1 MSASKEALLRQL
13 LASKG
18 LRPAA
23 SPDAVPAPRSAG
35 EPAGLSFAQER
46 LWFVQQLQPENTAY
60 LLGQAF
66 ALRGPLDAAALAA
79 AWADVVGRHEGLR
92 TGFPEKAGRAAVVI
106 LPAAELAMVSEDLSA
121 LAPAEQAARVAART
135 REVLETPFD
144 LARPPLVRI
153 RLLRLG
159 AQDHRLLFCVHH
171 LVFDGWSIG
180 ILLGDLAAAY
190 AARSAGSKAA
200 GGLAPLALSYADY
213 AAWQRRRAAS
223 PAWADAL
230 RAWEQ
235 RLAGLPV
242 LVLPVDH
249 RRPEV
254 LSGRG
259 AGHRFT
265 LPPAEVAALKA
276 LGAGEQATLFMTL
289 LAAWQAVLA
298 RYSGQ
303 TDFGVGS
310 PVANRGHPALEG
322 IAGFFVNMIV
332 LRADLAG
339 DPDFRT
345 LLRRTAAEAQ
355 AALARQEIPFDQ
367 IVERLK
373 VPRDPAHHPL
383 FQAGF
388 TFQNAPTGVARL
400 AGVELVPIEAELTS
414 SKFDLLLALEE
425 TPEGGLRGVI
435 EYSTDLF
442 VAGTIRRLAA
452 NLRTLLASAVAA
464 PDTACSRLA
473 LVSAEERA
481 EPVPRVAPV
490 AEPAGRDTLATW
502 FRAVARR
509 EASRI
514 AVTDGTT
521 SLTYAELDAKS
532 DQLAAFLRAQGV
544 GPDRLVAIAL
554 ERATPLI
561 VAMLGVVKTGGGYLP
576 VDPAYPLDRQAYMI
590 EDGAAL
596 LVLTESS
603 LAGRIA
609 SVAGIRQVEIDT
621 AWPEIAAARAPAGD
635 VGLQPGHTAYVIYT
649 SGSTGKPKGVPVT
662 QRNVCRLFT
671 QTEPWFGFGP
681 EDVWTMFHSFA
692 FDFSVWEVWGA
703 LLYGGRLVVVP
714 YAVSRATD
722 QFYAWLARERVTVL
736 NQTPSAFRQLSQ
748 HEEGLPAALPLALRC
763 VVFGGEALDLQVLAP
778 WIARHGDR
786 APRLIN
792 MYGITE
798 TTVHVTYREITAAD
812 VRAGTGS
819 VIGLPIPDLE
829 LHLVDAHLQP
839 VPRGVAGEILVGG
852 EGLARGYLNRPEL
865 TAERFVAHPLAT
877 SAGGRLY
884 RSGDLARRLD
894 NGDIEYLGRIDFQV
908 KIRGFRI
915 ELGEIESALG
925 RHPEIAAACVLA
937 ERGTGGDARLLAW
950 LVGRG
955 GAVVTVE
962 ALRQHLQAF
971 LPDYM
976 VPAVFTLVDR
986 MPLTT
991 NGKVDRAALR
1001 ALEGRRAEAGNE
1013 QVAPEGAA
1021 ESLLAGVWAEV
1032 LGVPVV
1038 GVTDNFF
1045 ALGGDSIR
1053 SIEVRSKVRAKGWD
1067 FPLQDLFRHQTVREL
1082 ASALVPVAAVS
1093 AGPGAFALVSA
1104 EDRARLPAGVIDAY
1118 PLTALQAGMV
1128 FHSELH
1134 PEAPVFHDLF
1144 LYHLRVA
1151 WDEAALRAVLADV
1164 VRRHPILRTSVHKD
1178 GFAEPLQCVHA
1189 TIALPLVVEDLMSL
1203 DPAGQEATVAAWWDE
1218 EKARGFVWT
1227 EPGLFRISVHRRT
1240 AATLQFSLSL
1250 HHAIMDGWSVAA
1262 FLTEIFSR
1270 YLARVQA
1277 GGAAQAAVKPAP
1289 AFRDYV
1295 VLERAALASETSRT
1309 FWKTYLDDPQ
1319 VIRLPRRP
1327 DRAPVA
1333 AAVAQQDAVFL
1344 TWRADRYDALKALA
1358 ARAGVS
1364 LKHVLLAAHARVV
1377 GFLGNQPDVITG
1389 VISNGRPEEG
1399 DATEGLG
1406 LFLNTAPFRILS
1418 AGGNWLDLIQAAL
1431 RADEAVHPHRRY
1443 PLAELQKSWGRQA
1456 LFETAF
1462 NFVHFHV
1469 FDALRD
1475 RPDLVVLDSRFFDQ
1489 NTFAYFAQFSADGP
1503 ARTLQLELRYDPV
1516 EFTREQVVEFVDL
1529 YDRVLAAMLTAPE
1542 QRVGE
1547 RGLLSPEAWATLRGF
1562 NANALAHD
1570 RSLRLHDGFE
1580 RAVKTTP
1587 GAVALVDGT
1596 TCFTYA
1602 ELDARANAWAA
1613 QLRAQGAGPER
1624 LVGVCLERSADL
1636 VTALLAVLKT
1646 GAAYVP
1652 LDPLYPADRLGFMCE
1667 DARVR
1672 LLISRPPLAAKLPP
1686 GDWTLVDAA
1695 TLAARPPLAEAVVCA
1710 ARPENLA
1717 YLIYT
1722 SGSTGRPKAT
1732 AIEHRSAVALVAW
1745 AEAVYPKAELAGVL
1759 AATSVC
1765 FDLSIFELF
1774 VTLALGGKVILAEN
1788 ALALPELP
1796 ARGEVT
1802 LVNTVPSA
1810 MNELIRSGA
1819 LPANVRV
1826 VNLAGEPLPAALADK
1841 IYATGTVEKVYDLY
1855 GPSEDT
1861 TYSTWALRVR
1871 GGPETIGRPLANTQL
1886 YLLDAALQ
1894 PVPLGAVGELFLGG
1908 EGLARGY
1915 LGRPDLTAERFV
1927 PDPFATAPGGR
1938 LYRTGDLGR
1947 FRPDGQVEF
1956 LGRSDHQI
1964 KIRGFRIELGEI
1976 EAVLRSHPQVLE
1988 AAVVAREDEPGRK
2001 QLAAYVVGPALP
2013 TGRALDTELRAWLGA
2028 RLPEYFVPAAFVPLS
2043 ALPQTPNGKLDR
2055 KALPAPAALAPAAG
2069 AADDFA
2075 APQTPAEQTLARI
2088 WTDVL
2093 KVPRVG
2099 RHDNYFALGGD
2110 SILVLQVVSRARE
2123 AGLALS
2129 PRLVFERPTVAELAD
2144 AAGVAGGT
2152 TAATDA
2158 AVDGPWPLLPIQR
2171 WFFAQA
2177 FAEAQHW
2184 NQSVLLT
2191 TRETLE
2197 PGPLAQAIA
2206 ATVAQHPA
2214 LTLRFAAD
2222 AATGSWHARPASEAS
2237 AVSVFRAATFASA
2250 EEITAVCASEQA
2262 ALNFEDGPLV
2272 RAVLFTPAQGGAGRL
2287 FIVIHHLVVDG
2298 VSWRILL
2305 EDVLTAYRA
2314 LASGAAVR
2322 LAAATASPAVWGR
2335 WLEQRTAS
2343 GALAAESAHWM
2354 ALASSAPAAV
2364 ALPRDLPG
2372 ADNSVAAA
2380 AIVAVALTP
2389 EETETLLR
2397 RTLAGYGCQINDL
2410 LLTALAAV
2418 LREWTGRER
2427 TVIHLEGHGR
2437 ESGEAGIDLSRSVGW
2452 FTSLF
2457 PVALDL
2463 AGAPDAARRL
2473 EAIRAQLAAVPQ
2485 RGVGYGL
2492 GRWLVSPPRWDVPAA
2507 EVCFNYLGQFDG
2519 LVGEGSAFAGAAES
2533 VGPHC
2538 SPRGQRAHLIDVN
2551 ALVVDGALRCEWH
2564 HGTKIHETATV
2575 RRLAEGLLTQL
2586 RALIAAAPAAGATNR
2601 YDLAGASDAEVAA
2614 AIEEIEF

>member
-1 MSASKEALLRQL
+1 M
-13 LASKG
+13 
-18 LRPAA
+18 
-23 SPDAVPAPRSAG
+23 PDAAPTPRPFG
-35 EPAGLSFAQER
+35 EAPVLSFAQER

-66 ALRGPLDAAALAA
+66 TLRGPLDAAALSA
-79 AWADVVGRHEGLR
+79 AWIDVVRRHEVLRSGL
-92 TGFPEKAGRAAVVI
+92 PERDGRAALAI
-106 LPAAELAMVSEDLSA
+106 LPPEAVALVTEDVSQLAT
-121 LAPAEQAARVAART
+121 AEQASAVAART
-135 REVLETPFD
+135 RDVLETPFD

-153 RLLRLG
+153 HLLRLG
-159 AQDHRLLFCVHH
+159 VQEHRLLFCVHH

-180 ILLGDLAAAY
+180 ILLGDLATAY
-190 AARSAGSKAA
+190 AARASGAKTDAA
-200 GGLAPLALSYADY
+200 SVLPPCALSYADY
-213 AAWQRRRAAS
+213 AVWQRRRAAT
-223 PAWADAL
+223 PAWAEAL

-235 RLAGLPV
+235 RLAGVPV
-242 LVLPVDH
+242 LTLPVDH
-249 RRPEV
+249 RRPDV

-265 LPPAEVAALKA
+265 LPPALVAQLRA
-276 LGAGEQATLFMTL
+276 LGSCEQATLFMTL
-289 LAAWQAVLA
+289 LAAWQVVLA

-310 PVANRGHPALEG
+310 PVANRSHPSLEG
-322 IAGFFVNMIV
+322 IVGFFVNMIV

-339 DPDFRT
+339 DPDFRA
-345 LLRRTAAEAQ
+345 LLRRTAAEVQ

-388 TFQNAPTGVARL
+388 TFLNAPAGAARL
-400 AGVELVPIEAELTS
+400 AGVELTAIEADLTS

-425 TPEGGLRGVI
+425 TPAGGLCGVI

-442 VAGTIRRLAA
+442 VVGTIRRLAA
-452 NLRTLLASAVAA
+452 NLETLLASAVAT
-464 PDTACSRLA
+464 PDVSCSRLA
-473 LVSAEERA
+473 LVSPAEAA
-481 EPVPRVAPV
+481 EPVPQVARVP
-490 AEPAGRDTLATW
+490 EPAGRENLAMW

-509 EASRI
+509 EASRV

-532 DQLAAFLRAQGV
+532 DQLAAFLHAQGV
-544 GPDRLVAIAL
+544 GPDRLVAIAM
-554 ERATPLI
+554 ERSTLLI
-561 VAMLGVVKTGGGYLP
+561 VAMLGVVKAGGGYLP
-576 VDPAYPLDRQAYMI
+576 VDPAYPLDRQAFMI
-590 EDGAAL
+590 EDGAAV
-596 LVLTESS
+596 LVLTEAS
-603 LAGRIA
+603 LIGRIA
-609 SVAGIRQVEIDT
+609 EVAGVHQVPIDSD
-621 AWPEIAAARAPAGD
+621 WPAIAATRAPERELT
-635 VGLQPGHTAYVIYT
+635 LQPEHTAYVIYT

-662 QRNVCRLFT
+662 HRNVCRLFT

-681 EDVWTMFHSFA
+681 DDVWTMFHSFA
-692 FDFSVWEVWGA
+692 FDFSVWEIWGA

-748 HEEGLPAALPLALRC
+748 HEESLAAPPSLALRC
-763 VVFGGEALDLQVLAP
+763 VVFGGEALDLGLLAP
-778 WIARHGDR
+778 WIARHGDK

-798 TTVHVTYREITAAD
+798 TTVHVTYREITAED
-812 VRAGTGS
+812 VRAGCGS
-819 VIGLPIPDLE
+819 VIGVPIPDLE
-829 LHLVDAHLQP
+829 LHLVDAYLQP

-865 TAERFVAHPLAT
+865 TAERFISHPLAAG
-877 SAGGRLY
+877 SGGRLY

-925 RHPEIAAACVLA
+925 KHPDIAAACVLA

-950 LVGRG
+950 LVGRNG
-955 GAVVTVE
+955 VVVTVE
-962 ALRQHLQAF
+962 ALRSHLQAF

-976 VPAVFTLVDR
+976 VPAVFTWVDR
-986 MPLTT
+986 LPLTT
-991 NGKVDRAALR
+991 NGKIDRAALR
-1001 ALEGRRAEAGNE
+1001 ALEGRRAEAGAE
-1013 QVAPEGAA
+1013 HVAPAGPA
-1021 ESLLAGVWAEV
+1021 ETLLAGVWAEV
-1032 LGVPVV
+1032 LGVPTV

-1053 SIEVRSKVRAKGWD
+1053 SIEVRSKVRARGWD

-1082 ASALVPVAAVS
+1082 AAVLVPAVEAN

-1104 EDRARLPAGVIDAY
+1104 EDRARLPSGVVDAY

-1134 PEAPVFHDLF
+1134 PETSVFHDLF
-1144 LYHLRVA
+1144 SYHLRVA
-1151 WDEAALRAVLADV
+1151 WDEGVLRAVLADI
-1164 VRRHPILRTSVHKD
+1164 VRRHPILRTSVHKG

-1189 TIALPLVVEDLMSL
+1189 SIALPLTVQDLTAL
-1203 DPAGQEATVAAWWDE
+1203 DPQAQEAAVAAWWDD
-1218 EKARGFVWT
+1218 EKARGFDWIQ
-1227 EPGLFRISVHRRT
+1227 PGLFRICVHRRT

-1270 YLARVQA
+1270 YLARLA
-1277 GGAAQAAVKPAP
+1277 GGGEAAQADRLAP
-1289 AFRDYV
+1289 AFRDFV
-1295 VLERAALASETSRT
+1295 GLERDALASETTRQ
-1309 FWKTYLDDPQ
+1309 FWRTYLDDPQ

-1327 DRAPVA
+1327 DRAPVDTTMA
-1333 AAVAQQDAVFL
+1333 RQDAVFL
-1344 TWRADRYDALKALA
+1344 TWRDDRYDALKALA

-1377 GFLGNQPDVITG
+1377 SFLGNQPDVITG

-1399 DATEGLG
+1399 DVAEGLG
-1406 LFLNTAPFRILS
+1406 LFLNTVPFRIR
-1418 AGGNWLDLIQAAL
+1418 AAEGGTWLDLIQAAL
-1431 RADEAVHPHRRY
+1431 RADETVYPHRRY
-1443 PLAELQKSWGRQA
+1443 PLAELQKTWGRQT

-1475 RPDLVVLDSRFFDQ
+1475 RPDLAVLDSRFFDQ

-1503 ARTLQLELRYDPV
+1503 ARSLQLELRYDPA
-1516 EFTREQVVEFVDL
+1516 EFTREQVIEFADL
-1529 YDRVLAAMLTAPE
+1529 YDRVLAAMAATPE
-1542 QRVGE
+1542 SRVRE
-1547 RGLLSPEAWATLRGF
+1547 HGLLSPQAWATLRGF
-1562 NANALAHD
+1562 NANAFAHD
-1570 RSLRLHDGFE
+1570 RSLRLHEGFE
-1580 RAVKTTP
+1580 RVAKATP
-1587 GAVALVDGT
+1587 AAIALVDENRR
-1596 TCFTYA
+1596 FTYA
-1602 ELDARANAWAA
+1602 ELDARANAWAS
-1613 QLRAQGAGPER
+1613 QLRAQGAGPEK

-1667 DARVR
+1667 DAQVR
-1672 LLISRPPLAAKLPP
+1672 LLVSRPSLVAKLPK
-1686 GDWTLVDAA
+1686 GDWALVDVT
-1695 TLAARPPLAEAVVCA
+1695 TLAVLPPKSETFACS

-1732 AIEHRSAVALVAW
+1732 AIEHRSAVALIAW
-1745 AEAVYPKAELAGVL
+1745 ARAVYPPEELAGVL

-1861 TYSTWALRVR
+1861 TYSTCALRVR

-1886 YLLDAALQ
+1886 YLLDSALQ

-1915 LGRPDLTAERFV
+1915 LGRPDLTAERFI
-1927 PDPFATAPGGR
+1927 PDPFATTPGGR

-1976 EAVLRSHPQVLE
+1976 EAVLRTHPQVSE
-1988 AAVVAREDEPGRK
+1988 AAVIAREDEPGRK
-2001 QLAAYVVGPALP
+2001 QLVAYVVGATLS
-2013 TGRALDTELRAWLGA
+2013 TGRALDTDLRAWLSA
-2028 RLPEYFVPAAFVPLS
+2028 RLPEYFVPAAFVALV

-2055 KALPAPAALAPAAG
+2055 KALPAPASATPAAG
-2069 AADDFA
+2069 EPDDFV
-2075 APQTPAEQTLARI
+2075 APRTSAEQALARI
-2088 WTDVL
+2088 WTEVL

-2099 RHDNYFALGGD
+2099 LHDNYFALGGD
-2110 SILVLQVVSRARE
+2110 SILVLQVVARAR
-2123 AGLALS
+2123 ATGLALS

-2144 AAGVAGGT
+2144 AAGIADAAGGNT
-2152 TAATDA
+2152 EE
-2158 AVDGPWPLLPIQR
+2158 AVDGPWPLLPIHR
-2171 WFFAQA
+2171 WFFAQDFSA
-2177 FAEAQHW
+2177 AHHW

-2191 TRETLE
+2191 TRELLE
-2197 PGPLAQAIA
+2197 PGALEA
-2206 ATVAQHPA
+2206 ALKAVVAHHPA
-2214 LTLRFAAD
+2214 LRLRFTRTEQAP
-2222 AATGSWHARPASEAS
+2222 GGWSARPHVD
-2237 AVSVFRAATFASA
+2237 AVPVFRTKNFGVAS
-2250 EEITAVCASEQA
+2250 EITAVCAAEQA
-2262 ALNFEDGPLV
+2262 ALNLETGPLV
-2272 RAVLFTPAQGGAGRL
+2272 RAVLFSDRAGGPGRL
-2287 FIVIHHLVVDG
+2287 FVVIHHLVIDG
-2298 VSWRILL
+2298 VSWRVLL
-2305 EDVLTAYRA
+2305 EDLLTAYRA
-2314 LASGAAVR
+2314 LRAGTPVTLPAPTAT
-2322 LAAATASPAVWGR
+2322 AAAWGR
-2335 WLEQRTAS
+2335 WLATWAATDAFKAEAAHWTAQAAAAS
-2343 GALAAESAHWM
+2343 G
-2354 ALASSAPAAV
+2354 AV

-2372 ADNSVAAA
+2372 TDNRVADA
-2380 AIVAVALTP
+2380 AIVAASLTP

-2397 RTLAGYGCQINDL
+2397 RTLAAYGCQINDL
-2410 LLTALAAV
+2410 LLAALAAV
-2418 LREWTGRER
+2418 LRDWTGRER
-2427 TVIHLEGHGR
+2427 TLIHLEGHGR
-2437 ESGEAGIDLSRSVGW
+2437 ESGDAGLDLSRSVGW

-2457 PVALDL
+2457 PVVLDV
-2463 AGAPDAARRL
+2463 AGRRTPVEQL
-2473 EAIRAQLAAVPQ
+2473 ETVRSQLAAVPH
-2485 RGVGYGL
+2485 RGVGYGV
-2492 GRWLVSPPRWDVPAA
+2492 GRWAVSPPRWDVPAA

-2519 LVGEGSAFAGAAES
+2519 LVGEGSVFAGASES

-2538 SPRGQRAHLIDVN
+2538 SPTGQRAHLIDVN

-2564 HGTKIHETATV
+2564 HGIRIHSRATI
-2575 RRLAEGLLTQL
+2575 RGLAEALLTQL
-2586 RALIAAAPAAGATNR
+2586 RALMAAAPAAGTAPR
-2601 YDLAGASDAEVAA
+2601 YELAGASAADVAA
-2614 AIEEIEF
+2614 AIDEIEF

>member
-1 MSASKEALLRQL
+1 MSVSKETLLRQL

-23 SPDAVPAPRSAG
+23 TPDAAPAPRASG
-35 EPAGLSFAQER
+35 QPAALSFAQER

-66 ALRGPLDAAALAA
+66 VLRGPLDAAALAA
-79 AWADVVGRHEGLR
+79 AWTDVVRRHETLR
-92 TGFPEKAGRAAVVI
+92 TGLPEREGRAALTI
-106 LPAAELAMVSEDLSA
+106 LPPEAIALVTEDLSS
-121 LAPAEQAARVAART
+121 LASAEQAATVAART
-135 REVLETPFD
+135 REVLATPFD

-159 AQDHRLLFCVHH
+159 TEEYRLLFCVHH

-180 ILLGDLAAAY
+180 LLLGDLAPAY
-190 AARSAGSKAA
+190 AARVAGSAV
-200 GGLAPLALSYADY
+200 GLPPLALSYADY
-213 AAWQRRRAAS
+213 AAWQRHRAAT

-242 LVLPVDH
+242 LALPVDH

-265 LPPAEVAALKA
+265 LPPALVARLRT

-289 LAAWQAVLA
+289 LAAWQVVLA

-310 PVANRGHPALEG
+310 PVANRGHPSLEG
-322 IAGFFVNMIV
+322 IVGFFVNMIV
-332 LRADLAG
+332 LRADLTG
-339 DPDFRT
+339 DPDFRA
-345 LLRRTAAEAQ
+345 LLRRTAAEVQ

-388 TFQNAPTGVARL
+388 TFQNAPAGTARL
-400 AGVELVPIEAELTS
+400 AGVELTAIEADLTS

-425 TPEGGLRGVI
+425 TSAGGLRGVI

-442 VAGTIRRLAA
+442 LAGTIRRLAA
-452 NLRTLLASAVAA
+452 NLETLLASAVAT
-464 PDTACSRLA
+464 PDVACSRLV
-473 LVSAEERA
+473 LVSPAEA
-481 EPVPRVAPV
+481 GEPVPRVARVP
-490 AEPAGRDTLATW
+490 ELAGRENLVMW
-502 FRAVARR
+502 FREVARR
-509 EASRI
+509 EASRV

-521 SLTYAELDAKS
+521 SFTYAELDAQS

-554 ERATPLI
+554 ERSARLI
-561 VAMLGVVKTGGGYLP
+561 VAMLGVVKAGGGYLP

-590 EDGAAL
+590 EDGAAA
-596 LVLTESS
+596 LVLTEGS

-609 SVAGIRQVEIDT
+609 NVAGIRQVQLDVD
-621 AWPEIAAARAPAGD
+621 WPTIAATPSPVND
-635 VGLQPGHTAYVIYT
+635 DSGLQPGHTAYVIYT

-662 QRNVCRLFT
+662 HRNVCRLFT

-692 FDFSVWEVWGA
+692 FDFSVWEIWGA

-748 HEEGLPAALPLALRC
+748 HEEGLAAPLPLALRC
-763 VVFGGEALDLQVLAP
+763 VVFGGEALDLGLLAP

-812 VRAGTGS
+812 VQAGRGS
-819 VIGLPIPDLE
+819 VIGVPIPDLE

-865 TAERFVAHPLAT
+865 TAERFIAHPLASGT
-877 SAGGRLY
+877 GGRLY

-950 LVGRG
+950 LVGRS

-962 ALRQHLQAF
+962 ALRSHLQAF

-976 VPAVFTLVDR
+976 VPAVFTWVERL
-986 MPLTT
+986 PLTT

-1001 ALEGRRAEAGNE
+1001 SLEGRRAEAGAE
-1013 QVAPEGAA
+1013 HVAPAGPA
-1021 ESLLAGVWAEV
+1021 ETLLAGVWAEV
-1032 LGVPVV
+1032 LGVPTV

-1053 SIEVRSKVRAKGWD
+1053 SIEVRSKVRARGWD

-1082 ASALVPVAAVS
+1082 AAVLVPAVAAD

-1104 EDRARLPAGVIDAY
+1104 EDRARLPSGVVDAY

-1134 PEAPVFHDLF
+1134 PETPVFHDLF
-1144 LYHLRVA
+1144 SYHLRVA
-1151 WDEAALRAVLADV
+1151 WDEVALRAVLADI
-1164 VRRHPILRTSVHKD
+1164 VRRHPILRTSVHKG

-1189 TIALPLVVEDLMSL
+1189 SIALPLTVQDLTAL
-1203 DPAGQEATVAAWWDE
+1203 EPQGQEAAVATWWDA
-1218 EKARGFVWT
+1218 EKARGFDWT
-1227 EPGLFRISVHRRT
+1227 QPGLFRICVHRRT

-1270 YLARVQA
+1270 YLARLA
-1277 GGAAQAAVKPAP
+1277 GGAQATQTDGPAP
-1289 AFRDYV
+1289 AFRDFV
-1295 VLERAALASETSRT
+1295 GLERAALASETTRQ
-1309 FWKTYLDDPQ
+1309 FWRTYLDDPQ

-1327 DRAPVA
+1327 DRAPVDTT
-1333 AAVAQQDAVFL
+1333 VARQEAVFL
-1344 TWRADRYDALKALA
+1344 TWRDDRYDALKALA

-1377 GFLGNQPDVITG
+1377 GFLGNQHDVITG
-1389 VISNGRPEEG
+1389 VISNGRPEAS
-1399 DATEGLG
+1399 DAAQGLG
-1406 LFLNTAPFRILS
+1406 LFLNTAPFRIRAE
-1418 AGGNWLDLIQAAL
+1418 AGTWLDLIQAAL

-1443 PLAELQKSWGRQA
+1443 PLAELQKTWGRQS

-1475 RPDLVVLDSRFFDQ
+1475 RPDLAVLDSRFFDQ

-1503 ARTLQLELRYDPV
+1503 ARSLQLELRYDPA
-1516 EFTREQVVEFVDL
+1516 EFTHEQVTEFVAC
-1529 YDRVLAAMLTAPE
+1529 YDRALAAMTAAPE
-1542 QRVGE
+1542 ARVHAV
-1547 RGLLSPEAWATLRGF
+1547 GLLSPEAWAELQGF
-1562 NANALAHD
+1562 NANRLEHD
-1570 RSLRLHDGFE
+1570 RTLRLHDRFE
-1580 RAVKTTP
+1580 RRVQASP
-1587 GAVALVDGT
+1587 HAIALVDGT
-1596 TCFTYA
+1596 RRLTYA

-1613 QLRAQGAGPER
+1613 QLQAQGAGPER

-1652 LDPLYPADRLGFMCE
+1652 LDPLYPADRLGYMCA
-1667 DARVR
+1667 DARVD
-1672 LLISRPPLAAKLPP
+1672 LLVSRPPLAAKLPS
-1686 GDWTLVDAA
+1686 GDWALVDVAQ
-1695 TLAARPPLAEAVVCA
+1695 LAAQPPRVRPPVCA

-1732 AIEHRSAVALVAW
+1732 AIEHRSAVALIAW
-1745 AEAVYPKAELAGVL
+1745 AEAVYPPEELAGVL

-1765 FDLSIFELF
+1765 FDLSIYELF

-1841 IYATGTVEKVYDLY
+1841 IYATGSVEKVYDLY

-1861 TYSTWALRVR
+1861 TYSTWALRSR

-1915 LGRPDLTAERFV
+1915 LGRPDLTAERFI
-1927 PDPFATAPGGR
+1927 PDPFAATPGGR

-1976 EAVLRSHPQVLE
+1976 EAVLRSHPQVSE
-1988 AAVVAREDEPGRK
+1988 AAVIAREDEPGRK
-2001 QLAAYVVGPALP
+2001 QLAAYVVGATLP
-2013 TGRALDTELRAWLGA
+2013 TGRALDAELRSWLGS
-2028 RLPEYFVPAAFVPLS
+2028 RLPEYFVPVAFVALPV
-2043 ALPQTPNGKLDR
+2043 LPQTPNGKLDR
-2055 KALPAPAALAPAAG
+2055 KALPVPAVVNVGLVQTEAA
-2069 AADDFA
+2069 FA
-2075 APQTPAEQTLARI
+2075 APRTPAEQTLARI
-2088 WTDVL
+2088 WADVL

-2099 RHDNYFALGGD
+2099 RDDNYFALGGD

-2144 AAGVAGGT
+2144 AAGVALTGT
-2152 TAATDA
+2152 DEAQAR
-2158 AVDGPWPLLPIQR
+2158 GPWTLLPIQR
-2171 WFFAQA
+2171 WFFAQD
-2177 FAEAQHW
+2177 FAEAHHW

-2197 PGPLAQAIA
+2197 PVALAQALA
-2206 ATVAQHPA
+2206 AVVAHHPA
-2214 LTLRFAAD
+2214 LTLRFSRGAAG
-2222 AATGSWHARPASEAS
+2222 GSWQAQPAEN
-2237 AVSVFRAATFASA
+2237 AVPSFRQATFASA
-2250 EEITAVCASEQA
+2250 DEITAVCAAEQA
-2262 ALNFEDGPLV
+2262 ALNFEAGPVV
-2272 RAVLFTPAQGGAGRL
+2272 RAVLFKDGKGGPGRL

-2298 VSWRILL
+2298 VSWRVLL
-2305 EDVLTAYRA
+2305 EDLLTAYRA
-2314 LASGAAVR
+2314 ISAGLPVK
-2322 LAAATASPAVWGR
+2322 LPAATASAAAWGR
-2335 WLEQRTAS
+2335 WLEQRTAT
-2343 GALAAESAHWM
+2343 GALAAEASHWN
-2354 ALASSAPAAV
+2354 ALAASAAV
-2364 ALPRDLPG
+2364 AMALPRDLPG
-2372 ADNSVAAA
+2372 KDNCVAQAS
-2380 AIVAVALTP
+2380 IVSASLTR

-2410 LLTALAAV
+2410 LLAALAGV
-2418 LREWTGRER
+2418 LRDWTGRER

-2437 ESGEAGIDLSRSVGW
+2437 ESGEAGLDLSRSVGW

-2463 AGAPDAARRL
+2463 AGRRDPAQQV
-2473 EAIRAQLAAVPQ
+2473 EAIRTQLAAVPQ
-2485 RGVGYGL
+2485 RGVGYGM
-2492 GRWLVSPPRWDVPAA
+2492 GRWLAPAPLWEVPAA

-2519 LVGEGSAFAGAAES
+2519 LVGEGSAFAGADES

-2538 SPRGQRAHLIDVN
+2538 SPRGRRAHLIDVN

-2564 HGTKIHETATV
+2564 HGTMIHETATV
-2575 RRLAEGLLTQL
+2575 RRLADALLTQL
-2586 RALIAAAPAAGATNR
+2586 RTLMAAAPPPGTANR
-2601 YDLAGASDAEVAA
+2601 YDLAGASDADVAA
-2614 AIEEIEF
+2614 AIDEIEF

>member
-1 MSASKEALLRQL
+1 MSASKETLLRQL

-18 LRPAA
+18 LRPSAA
-23 SPDAVPAPRSAG
+23 APDAGPSPRPAG
-35 EPAGLSFAQER
+35 EPAALSFAQER

-66 ALRGPLDAAALAA
+66 VLRGALDPAALAA
-79 AWADVVGRHEGLR
+79 AWTDVVRRHEVLR
-92 TGFPEKAGRAAVVI
+92 TGLPERAGRASLVV
-106 LPAAELAMVSEDLSA
+106 LPAEAVALDTEDLSG
-121 LAPAEQAARVAART
+121 LAAAEQTAVVAART
-135 REVLETPFD
+135 RDVLATPFD

-159 AQDHRLLFCVHH
+159 SDEHRLLFCVHH

-180 ILLGDLAAAY
+180 LLLADLAAAY
-190 AARSAGSKAA
+190 TARRAGAAPAWT
-200 GGLAPLALSYADY
+200 PLALHYADY
-213 AAWQRRRAAS
+213 AAWQRRRATT

-230 RAWEQ
+230 HAWEQ
-235 RLAGLPV
+235 RLAGVPV
-242 LVLPVDH
+242 LALPVDH

-265 LPPAEVAALKA
+265 LPPALVTRLRA

-303 TDFGVGS
+303 TDFAVGS
-310 PVANRGHPALEG
+310 PVANRNHPALEG
-322 IAGFFVNMIV
+322 IVGFFVNMIV

-345 LLRRTAAEAQ
+345 LLRRTAVEVQ

-388 TFQNAPTGVARL
+388 TFQNAPTVAAGL
-400 AGVELVPIEAELTS
+400 AGVELRPLEPEVTA

-425 TPEGGLRGVI
+425 TPDGALGGLI

-442 VAGTIRRLAA
+442 LPGTIRRLAA
-452 NLRTLLASAVAA
+452 NLETLLTSAVAA
-464 PDTACSRLA
+464 PDVACSQLA
-473 LVSAEERA
+473 LVSPAERA
-481 EPVPRVAPV
+481 EPVPRVARV
-490 AEPAGRDTLATW
+490 AEPAGRETLAEW

-509 EASRI
+509 EASRV

-521 SLTYAELDAKS
+521 TLTYAELDAKS
-532 DQLAAFLRAQGV
+532 DRLASFLRAQGV

-554 ERATPLI
+554 ERSTQLI
-561 VAMLGVVKTGGGYLP
+561 VAMLGVVKAGGGYLP
-576 VDPAYPLDRQAYMI
+576 VDPAYPQDRQAFMI
-590 EDGAAL
+590 EDGAAV

-609 SVAGIRQVEIDT
+609 QVPGIPQVEIDT
-621 AWPEIAAARAPAGD
+621 GWDAIAATPPPKAGPA
-635 VGLQPGHTAYVIYT
+635 LAPGHTAYVIYT

-692 FDFSVWEVWGA
+692 FDFSVWEIWGA

-748 HEEGLPAALPLALRC
+748 HEEGLAAPPPLALRC
-763 VVFGGEALDLQVLAP
+763 VVFGGEALDFGLLAP

-798 TTVHVTYREITAAD
+798 TTVHVTYREISAAD
-812 VRAGTGS
+812 VRMGKGS
-819 VIGLPIPDLE
+819 VIGVPIPDLE

-865 TAERFVAHPLAT
+865 TAERFIAHPLA
-877 SAGGRLY
+877 SGSGGRLY

-950 LVGRG
+950 LVGRS

-962 ALRQHLQAF
+962 ALRSHLQAF

-976 VPAVFTLVDR
+976 VPAVFTWVERL
-986 MPLTT
+986 PLTT

-1001 ALEGRRAEAGNE
+1001 SLEGRRAEAGAE
-1013 QVAPEGAA
+1013 HVAPAGPA
-1021 ESLLAGVWAEV
+1021 ETLLAGVWAEV
-1032 LGVPVV
+1032 LGVPAV

-1053 SIEVRSKVRAKGWD
+1053 SIEVRSKVRARGWD

-1082 ASALVPVAAVS
+1082 AAVLVPAVAAD
-1093 AGPGAFALVSA
+1093 ARPGAFALVSA
-1104 EDRARLPAGVIDAY
+1104 EDRARLPSGVADAY

-1134 PEAPVFHDLF
+1134 PETPVFHDLF
-1144 LYHLRVA
+1144 SYHLRVA
-1151 WDEAALRAVLADV
+1151 WDEGALRAVLADI
-1164 VRRHPILRTSVHKD
+1164 VRRHPILRTSVHKG

-1189 TIALPLVVEDLMSL
+1189 SIALPLTVQDLTAL
-1203 DPAGQEATVAAWWDE
+1203 DPQAQEAAVATWWDD
-1218 EKARGFVWT
+1218 EKARGFDWT
-1227 EPGLFRISVHRRT
+1227 QPGLFRICVHRRT

-1270 YLARVQA
+1270 YLARLA
-1277 GGAAQAAVKPAP
+1277 GGAQAAQTDGPAP
-1289 AFRDYV
+1289 AFRDFV
-1295 VLERAALASETSRT
+1295 GLERAALASETTRQ
-1309 FWKTYLDDPQ
+1309 FWRNYLDDPQ

-1327 DRAPVA
+1327 DRAPVDTTMA
-1333 AAVAQQDAVFL
+1333 RQDAVFL
-1344 TWRADRYDALKALA
+1344 TWRDDRYDALKALA

-1389 VISNGRPEEG
+1389 VISNGRPEAS
-1399 DATEGLG
+1399 DAAQGLG
-1406 LFLNTAPFRILS
+1406 LFLNTAPFRIR
-1418 AGGNWLDLIQAAL
+1418 AETGTWLDLIQAAL

-1443 PLAELQKSWGRQA
+1443 PLAELQKTWGRQS

-1475 RPDLVVLDSRFFDQ
+1475 RPDLAVLDSRFFDQ

-1503 ARTLQLELRYDPV
+1503 ARSLQLELRYDPA
-1516 EFTREQVVEFVDL
+1516 EFTREQVTEFVAC
-1529 YDRVLAAMLTAPE
+1529 YERALAAMTAAPE
-1542 QRVGE
+1542 ARVHAV
-1547 RGLLSPEAWATLRGF
+1547 GLLSPEAWAELRGF
-1562 NANALAHD
+1562 HANRPEHD
-1570 RSLRLHDGFE
+1570 RTLRLHDRFE
-1580 RAVKTTP
+1580 RRVQASP
-1587 GAVALVDGT
+1587 HAIALVDGT
-1596 TCFTYA
+1596 RRLTYA

-1613 QLRAQGAGPER
+1613 QLQAQGAGPER

-1652 LDPLYPADRLGFMCE
+1652 LDPLYPADRLGYMCA
-1667 DARVR
+1667 DARVG
-1672 LLISRPPLAAKLPP
+1672 LLVSRPPLAAKLPS
-1686 GDWTLVDAA
+1686 GDWALVDVAQ
-1695 TLAARPPLAEAVVCA
+1695 LAAQPPRVRPPVCA

-1732 AIEHRSAVALVAW
+1732 AIEHRSAVALIAW
-1745 AEAVYPKAELAGVL
+1745 AEAVYPPEELAGVL

-1765 FDLSIFELF
+1765 FDLSIYELF

-1861 TYSTWALRVR
+1861 TYSTWALRSR

-1915 LGRPDLTAERFV
+1915 LGRPDLTAERFI
-1927 PDPFATAPGGR
+1927 PDPFAATPGGR

-1976 EAVLRSHPQVLE
+1976 EAVLRSHPQVSE
-1988 AAVVAREDEPGRK
+1988 AAVIAREDEPGRK
-2001 QLAAYVVGPALP
+2001 QLAAYVVGATLP
-2013 TGRALDTELRAWLGA
+2013 TGRALDAELRSWLGS
-2028 RLPEYFVPAAFVPLS
+2028 RLPEYFVPAAFVALP

-2055 KALPAPAALAPAAG
+2055 KALPAPATVATAGDAG
-2069 AADDFA
+2069 AGGGDDFV
-2075 APQTPAEQTLARI
+2075 APVTAAEQTLAQI
-2088 WTDVL
+2088 WIDVL
-2093 KVPRVG
+2093 KIPRVG

-2110 SILVLQVVSRARE
+2110 SILVLQVVSRARA

-2129 PRLVFERPTVAELAD
+2129 PRLVFERPTLAELAD
-2144 AAGVAGGT
+2144 AVGT
-2152 TAATDA
+2152 TLPVAAGESEPA
-2158 AVDGPWPLLPIQR
+2158 GPWPLLPIQH

-2177 FAEAQHW
+2177 FAEPDHW
-2184 NQSVLLT
+2184 NQSVLLS
-2191 TRETLE
+2191 TREPLE
-2197 PGPLAQAIA
+2197 PRALQAA
-2206 ATVAQHPA
+2206 LEAVVAHHPA
-2214 LTLRFAAD
+2214 LRLRFAPAADGAWTAQPDSAARPAFRVASVAD
-2222 AATGSWHARPASEAS
+2222 AAGLT
-2237 AVSVFRAATFASA
+2237 AA
-2250 EEITAVCASEQA
+2250 CAAEQA
-2262 ALNFEDGPLV
+2262 ALRIERAELV
-2272 RAVLFTPAQGGAGRL
+2272 RAVLFTSDDPAAGRL
-2287 FIVIHHLVVDG
+2287 FIVIHHLAIDG
-2298 VSWRILL
+2298 VSWRVLL
-2305 EDVLTAYRA
+2305 EDLQTAYRA
-2314 LASGAAVR
+2314 L
-2322 LAAATASPAVWGR
+2322 
-2335 WLEQRTAS
+2335 RT
-2343 GALAAESAHWM
+2343 G
-2354 ALASSAPAAV
+2354 SAPALPPVTASAAAWARWQQGWGAGATATAEASHWLTLAGEALAIR
-2364 ALPRDLPG
+2364 ALPRDHAEG
-2372 ADNSVAAA
+2372 SNCVAEVG
-2380 AIVAVALTP
+2380 IVAVTLEPA
-2389 EETETLLR
+2389 ETETLLR
-2397 RTLAGYGCQINDL
+2397 RVLAGYGAQINDVL
-2410 LLTALAAV
+2410 LAALGRV
-2418 LREWTGRER
+2418 LQAWTGRDR
-2427 TVIHLEGHGR
+2427 TLIHLEGHGR
-2437 ESGEAGIDLSRSVGW
+2437 ESATAGLDLSRSVGW

-2457 PVALDL
+2457 PVALDVAGL
-2463 AGAPDAARRL
+2463 ADPVARVAAVRRT
-2473 EAIRAQLAAVPQ
+2473 LAAVPQ
-2485 RGVGYGL
+2485 RGVGYGA
-2492 GRWLVSPPRWDVPAA
+2492 GRWLASPARWEVPAA
-2507 EVCFNYLGQFDG
+2507 EVCFNYLGQVDAS
-2519 LVGEGSAFAGAAES
+2519 VGEGSAFGPAPEP
-2533 VGPHC
+2533 VGPHY
-2538 SPRGQRAHLIDVN
+2538 SPRSARAHLIDVN
-2551 ALVVDGALRCEWH
+2551 AIVVGGRLRCEWH
-2564 HGTKIHETATV
+2564 HATRIHDEATV
-2575 RRLAEGLLTQL
+2575 RRHAEAFVAEL
-2586 RALIAAAPAAGATNR
+2586 RTLIAAAPAPGTANR
-2601 YDLAGASDAEVAA
+2601 YDLAGASDADVAA
-2614 AIEEIEF
+2614 AIDEIEF